1 MIPQPLSQSSRIE
14 AIDVIRGFT
23 LSGIM
28 LVHMVEQYYAG
39 PHPEKINAAG
49 ASVIDQIAVAF
60 TSIFIMGKFYMIFS
74 FLFGLSF
81 FIQSSKRDSGFL
93 LRFSWRL
100 LILFAIGFIHHLHY
114 RGDILTIYAIL
125 GMGLLLLS
133 WLPDKA
139 LLIVALI
146 LVLDLPAFAT
156 RLVSAIAA
164 GDGPVP
170 SAFNI
175 PDSERLAY
183 FDTVKS
189 GSYLDILEANLAD
202 FSTKMTFQVE
212 SGRIYIT
219 LGLFLLGVYAGRK
232 QWFHNLG
239 EKRPYF
245 RRANRFALW
254 SLMAAIVTALIVFGG
269 ANVMGIHVA
278 ESTQMLIG
286 MLVYDLFNFA
296 LALFYVTAI
305 VLLFLNERWKKRL
318 MIFYPVGRMGL
329 TTYLLQSLMGTL
341 IFFSYGLGLLF
352 DFGAAACFGL
362 ALVLFIVQIV
372 FARTWFNYFQY
383 GPVEWLWR
391 SLTYF
396 KIQSMKKKEATTSVT
411 A

>member
-1 MIPQPLSQSSRIE
+1 MTPQPLSQSSRIE
-14 AIDVIRGFT
+14 AIDVLRGFT
-23 LSGIM
+23 LFGIM

-39 PHPEKINAAG
+39 PHPDKIDAAG
-49 ASVIDQIAVAF
+49 ASIIDQIAIAF

-81 FIQSSKRDSGFL
+81 FIQSSKHDSGFL
-93 LRFSWRL
+93 LRFAWRL
-100 LILFAIGFIHHLHY
+100 LILFVIGFIHHLHY

-125 GMGLLLLS
+125 GMGLLLFS

-139 LLIVALI
+139 LLVVALV

-156 RLVSAIAA
+156 RLVSSIAA

-175 PDSERLAY
+175 PDSVRLAY
-183 FDTVKS
+183 FETLKS
-189 GSYLDILEANLAD
+189 GSYLDILKANLAD

-239 EKRPYF
+239 EKRPHF
-245 RRANRFALW
+245 RRAKRFALW
-254 SLMAAIVTALIVFGG
+254 SLLGVIVSALVVFGG
-269 ANVMGIHVA
+269 ANVMGIPVA

-296 LALFYVTAI
+296 LASFYVAAI
-305 VLLFLNERWKKRL
+305 VLLFLNERWSQRL

-329 TTYLLQSLMGTL
+329 TIYLLQSLMGTL
-341 IFFSYGLGLLF
+341 IFFNYGLGLLF
-352 DFGAAACFGL
+352 DFGAATCLVLGI
-362 ALVLFIVQIV
+362 VLFIVQIF
-372 FARTWFNYFQY
+372 FARIWFNYFQF

-396 KIQSMKKKEATTSVT
+396 KVQSMKKKEAITST
-411 A
+411 AA